1 MYLIQT
7 ILIVILGFALSR
19 VWVRFRGGQVS
30 LIASGFW
37 TIIFAVA
44 LVGVVSPEY
53 ISLVANLVGIGRG
66 VDLVLYLSV
75 VILFYLVF
83 RIYVMLEDLR
93 HEITKLIRKIALE
106 NSKK

>member
-7 ILIVILGFALSR
+7 ILIIILGFALSR
-19 VWVRFRGGQVS
+19 VWARLKSGQVS
-30 LIASGFW
+30 LIAAGFW
-37 TIIFAVA
+37 TIVFAVA
-44 LVGVVSPEY
+44 LVGVVSPDY
-53 ISLVANLVGIGRG
+53 ISKAAIMVGIGRG

-106 NSKK
+106 KAKK